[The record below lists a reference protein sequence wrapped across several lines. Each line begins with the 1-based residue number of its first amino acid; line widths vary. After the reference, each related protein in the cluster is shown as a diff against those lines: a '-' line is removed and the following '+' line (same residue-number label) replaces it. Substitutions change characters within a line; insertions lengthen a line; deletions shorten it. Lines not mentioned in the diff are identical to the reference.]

1 MKMKQ
6 EKLELIAD
14 FYEFTMSNGY
24 FTKNKNEMA
33 YFDVFFRKV
42 PDHGGYAIMAG
53 LEQIIEFIQN
63 LKFDKEDIEYL
74 RNQKIFSE
82 EYLAYLANFKF
93 TGDIWAIPEGTVIF
107 PNEPLITVR
116 APLIEAQLLE
126 TMLLLIMNHQSLIA
140 TKTSRIVKSAQ
151 GRPVMEFGAR
161 RAHGVSAA
169 IYGARAAII
178 GGAVGTSCTLT
189 AQKFDVPA
197 SGTMAHSWIQSF
209 DSEYEAFKTY
219 AELYPHGCTFLID
232 TYNTLESGLPNAIK
246 VFNEVLKPQGIRP
259 VAVRLD
265 SGDLA
270 YLSKKV
276 RKILDE
282 EGYPDCKICVTNSLD
297 EHLITSLIE
306 QEAKVDSFGVG
317 ENLITAKSDAVFGG
331 VYKLVAIEKEG
342 EIIPKI
348 KISENVEKITNPSFK
363 KIYRFYSKDTNY
375 ALADVI
381 MLKDEEEP
389 KGEYEIF
396 DQHNTWKRKKLDNYY
411 VKELQEKIFENGELI
426 YQMPTLKEIAKY
438 AEQQLG
444 TLWEEVKRLKN
455 PQKYYV
461 DLSQRLYDLK
471 TDMLNKQK

>member
-1 MKMKQ
+1 MKQ

-24 FTKNKNEMA
+24 FVKNKKEMA
-33 YFDVFFRKV
+33 YFDIFFRQV
-42 PDHGGYAIMAG
+42 PDEGGYAIMAG
-53 LEQIIEFIQN
+53 LEQVIDFIQN
-63 LKFDKEDIEYL
+63 LKFDEEDIEYL
-74 RNQKIFSE
+74 RSQNIFSE
-82 EYLAYLANFKF
+82 EYLEYLANFKF
-93 TGDIWAIPEGTVIF
+93 TGDVWAIPEGTVIF
-107 PNEPLITVR
+107 PNEPLITIK

-126 TMLLLIMNHQSLIA
+126 TILLLIVNHQSLIA
-140 TKTSRIVKSAQ
+140 TKTSRIVRAAQ

-169 IYGARAAII
+169 IYGARAAMI

-209 DSEYEAFKTY
+209 DSEYEAFKAY
-219 AELYPHGCTFLID
+219 AELYPHAGTFLID

-246 VFNEVLKPQGIRP
+246 IFDEVLKPQGIRP
-259 VAVRLD
+259 IAVRLD

-282 EGYPDCKICVTNSLD
+282 AGYPDCKICVTNSLD

-306 QEAKVDSFGVG
+306 QEAKVDLFGVG

-331 VYKLVAIEKEG
+331 VYKLAAIEKDG
-342 EIIPKI
+342 TIFPKI

-363 KIYRFYSKDTNY
+363 KIYRFYCKDTNY

-396 DQHNTWKRKKLDNYY
+396 DQHNTWKRKKLNNYY
-411 VKELQEKIFENGELI
+411 VKELQEKIFENGKLI
-426 YQMPTLKEIAKY
+426 YKMPTLKEISQY
-438 AEQQLG
+438 AQEQLG
-444 TLWEEVKRLKN
+444 TIWEEVKRLKN
-455 PQKYYV
+455 PQRYYV
-461 DLSQRLYDLK
+461 DLSQKLFDLK
-471 TDMLNKQK
+471 TKMLNDKK

>member
-1 MKMKQ
+1 MKQ

-74 RNQKIFSE
+74 RSQNLFSE
-82 EYLAYLANFKF
+82 EYLEYLANFKF
-93 TGDIWAIPEGTVIF
+93 TGDIWAIPEGTVVF
-107 PNEPLITVR
+107 PNEPLITVK

-126 TMLLLIMNHQSLIA
+126 TMLLLIINHQSLIA
-140 TKTSRIVKSAQ
+140 TKTSRIVRSAQ

-246 VFNEVLKPQGIRP
+246 VFDEILKPQGIRP
-259 VAVRLD
+259 VAVRID

-270 YLSKKV
+270 YLSKKI

-282 EGYPDCKICVTNSLD
+282 AGYSDCKICATNSLD
-297 EHLITSLIE
+297 EHLITSLME
-306 QEAKVDSFGVG
+306 QEAKIDLFGVG

-331 VYKLVAIEKEG
+331 VYKLAAIEENG

-381 MLKDEEEP
+381 MLREEKEP
-389 KGEYEIF
+389 EGEYEIF
-396 DQHNTWKRKKLDNYY
+396 DQHNTWKRKKLNNYY
-411 VKELQEKIFENGELI
+411 VKELQEKIFEKGELI
-426 YQMPTLKEIAKY
+426 YKQPTLKEIAQYTQK
-438 AEQQLG
+438 QLG

-461 DLSQRLYDLK
+461 DLSQKLYDLK
-471 TDMLNKQK
+471 TEMLNKQK